1 MPGWG
6 CMESFRINIS
16 GLSFAIHQFH
26 YEFGN
31 EFFGKYDKGLVSE
44 GKFTVDVTLDKRE
57 TFLETEFKL
66 VGSVKLVCDRSL
78 DEFDY
83 PIDVKRKIIFK
94 YGDQDMEVSED
105 VIMIQHG
112 TEILEVGQ
120 YIYEFIALAVPM
132 KKLHPR
138 YQDESDEEGIIY
150 SSDPDEEKKEDEID
164 PRWEMLKK
172 LNKN

>member
-1 MPGWG
+1 
-6 CMESFRINIS
+6 MESYRINIL
-16 GLSFAIHQFH
+16 GLNLTIHQFH

-57 TFLETEFKL
+57 TFLETEFKI
-66 VGSVKLVCDRSL
+66 VGSVRLVCDRSL

-83 PIDVKRKIIFK
+83 PIDITRKIIFK
-94 YGDQDMEVSED
+94 YGDQEMEVSED
-105 VIMIQHG
+105 VMMIPHG
-112 TEILEVGQ
+112 TDSLEVGQ

-150 SSDPDEEKKEDEID
+150 SSDSNEEKKEDEID

>member
-1 MPGWG
+1 
-6 CMESFRINIS
+6 MESYRINIV
-16 GLSFAIHQFH
+16 GLSLSAHQFQ

-31 EFFGKYDKGLVSE
+31 EFFGKYDSGLVSE
-44 GKFTVDVTLDKRE
+44 GKFTVGLTLNKHE
-57 TFLETEFKL
+57 TFLETEFKI

-94 YGDQDMEVSED
+94 YGDQEMEVSED
-105 VIMIQHG
+105 VMMIPHG
-112 TEILEVGQ
+112 IESLEVGQ
-120 YIYEFIALAVPM
+120 YIYEFIALAIPM

-138 YQDESDEEGIIY
+138 FQNESDEEGIIY
-150 SSDPDEEKKEDEID
+150 SSDSTEEKKEDEID

-172 LNKN
+172 LSKN